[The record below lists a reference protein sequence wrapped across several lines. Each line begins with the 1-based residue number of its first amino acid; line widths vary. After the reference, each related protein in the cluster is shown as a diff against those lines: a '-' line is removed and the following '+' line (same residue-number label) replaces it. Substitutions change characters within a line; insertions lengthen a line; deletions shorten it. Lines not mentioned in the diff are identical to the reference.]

1 MEKIAAHFN
10 WTAQTVREVL
20 HRWQK
25 LGLEGLWELPGRG
38 GKTPWKEEDIV
49 FLEEC
54 LEKEARTYNSLQ
66 LAQKLEQERQIKL
79 SLDRLRRV
87 LKKRGSFGNEPGRVT
102 KGSNL
107 QKSKK

>member
-1 MEKIAAHFN
+1 VEKIAAHFN

-49 FLEEC
+49 FFGRMPRKRSTYLQQSAISP
-54 LEKEARTYNSLQ
+54 KIRTRTPN
-66 LAQKLEQERQIKL
+66 
-79 SLDRLRRV
+79 
-87 LKKRGSFGNEPGRVT
+87 
-102 KGSNL
+102 
-107 QKSKK
+107 